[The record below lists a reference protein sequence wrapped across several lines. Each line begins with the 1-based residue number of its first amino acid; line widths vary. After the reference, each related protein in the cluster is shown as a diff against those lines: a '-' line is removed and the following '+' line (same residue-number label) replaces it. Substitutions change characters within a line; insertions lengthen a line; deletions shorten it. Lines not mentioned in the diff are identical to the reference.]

1 MKVGMRVVIVDDDQL
16 VALSLKTILEAN
28 EEISVVGTGNDG
40 TEAVVLYE
48 KERPD
53 ILLMDIQMKP
63 MSGLAAT
70 EQILKTDR
78 DAKILFLTTFSDDE
92 YIVKALDLGAKGY
105 ILKQDFEGI
114 LPALQAVQRGQSV
127 FGDEI
132 VSRIQVLMQSKSEFD
147 YAFYDIGEKEREIIA
162 WVGKGKSNREIAD
175 ELFLSEGTV
184 RNYISTILEKLSLR
198 DRTQLAVFY
207 LTKVC

>member
-1 MKVGMRVVIVDDDQL
+1 MRVVIVDDDQL

-63 MSGLAAT
+63 MSGLAA

-78 DAKILFLTTFSDDE
+78 DAKILLLTTFSDDE

-127 FGDEI
+127 FGGEI
-132 VSRIQVLMQSKSEFD
+132 VSRIPVLMQSKSEFD

-162 WVGKGKSNREIAD
+162 LVGKGKSNREIAD

>member
-63 MSGLAAT
+63 MSGLAA

-92 YIVKALDLGAKGY
+92 YIVKALDLGTKGY

-127 FGDEI
+127 FGGEI
-132 VSRIQVLMQSKSEFD
+132 VSRIPVLMQSKSEFD

-162 WVGKGKSNREIAD
+162 LVGKGKSNREIAD

>member
-63 MSGLAAT
+63 MSGLA
-70 EQILKTDR
+70 
-78 DAKILFLTTFSDDE
+78 TFYSSWTIGE
-92 YIVKALDLGAKGY
+92 M
-105 ILKQDFEGI
+105 
-114 LPALQAVQRGQSV
+114 
-127 FGDEI
+127 
-132 VSRIQVLMQSKSEFD
+132 MQSALLLNFIVHS
-147 YAFYDIGEKEREIIA
+147 
-162 WVGKGKSNREIAD
+162 
-175 ELFLSEGTV
+175 LSIV
-184 RNYISTILEKLSLR
+184 L
-198 DRTQLAVFY
+198 
-207 LTKVC
+207 

>member
-1 MKVGMRVVIVDDDQL
+1 MKVVIVDDDQL

-40 TEAVVLYE
+40 TEAVSLYE
-48 KERPD
+48 KEKPD

-63 MSGLAAT
+63 MSGLEAA
-70 EQILKTDR
+70 EQILEKDR
-78 DAKILFLTTFSDDE
+78 EAKILFLTTFSDDE
-92 YIVKALDLGAKGY
+92 YIIKALDLGAKGY
-105 ILKQDFEGI
+105 ILKQDFEG
-114 LPALQAVQRGQSV
+114 LVPALQAVERGQSV
-127 FGDEI
+127 FGGEI
-132 VSRIQVLMQSKSEFD
+132 VSRIPVLMQSKAEFN
-147 YAFYDIGEKEREIIA
+147 YASYDIGEKEQEIISL
-162 WVGKGKSNREIAD
+162 VGKGKSNREISE

>member
-1 MKVGMRVVIVDDDQL
+1 MRVVIVDDDQL

-63 MSGLAAT
+63 MSGLAA

-92 YIVKALDLGAKGY
+92 YIVKALDLGTKGY

-127 FGDEI
+127 FGGEI
-132 VSRIQVLMQSKSEFD
+132 VSRIPVLMQSKSEFD

-162 WVGKGKSNREIAD
+162 LVGKGKSNREIAD

>member
-63 MSGLAAT
+63 MSGLAAA

-78 DAKILFLTTFSDDE
+78 DAKILFLTSGWANVYLMRLSRTATSAVRRATAIPTVKMMAAICCLFS
-92 YIVKALDLGAKGY
+92 
-105 ILKQDFEGI
+105 
-114 LPALQAVQRGQSV
+114 VQ
-127 FGDEI
+127 
-132 VSRIQVLMQSKSEFD
+132 
-147 YAFYDIGEKEREIIA
+147 Y
-162 WVGKGKSNREIAD
+162 
-175 ELFLSEGTV
+175 V
-184 RNYISTILEKLSLR
+184 RKN
-198 DRTQLAVFY
+198 
-207 LTKVC
+207 TKVVVVRFAAKKARYRQRNSDAVGQDVKMAIRSLISLVDV

>member
-1 MKVGMRVVIVDDDQL
+1 MRVVIVDDDQL

-63 MSGLAAT
+63 MSGLAAA

-92 YIVKALDLGAKGY
+92 YIVKALDLGTKGY
-105 ILKQDFEGI
+105 ILKQDVEGI

-127 FGDEI
+127 FGGEI
-132 VSRIQVLMQSKSEFD
+132 VSRIPVLMQSKSEFD
-147 YAFYDIGEKEREIIA
+147 YAFYDIGEKE
-162 WVGKGKSNREIAD
+162 REIAD

>member
-1 MKVGMRVVIVDDDQL
+1 MRVVIVDDDQL

-63 MSGLAAT
+63 MSGLAAA

-92 YIVKALDLGAKGY
+92 YIVKALDLGTKGY

-127 FGDEI
+127 FGGEI
-132 VSRIQVLMQSKSEFD
+132 VSRIPVLMQSKSEFD
-147 YAFYDIGEKEREIIA
+147 YAFYDIGEKE
-162 WVGKGKSNREIAD
+162 REIAD

>member
-1 MKVGMRVVIVDDDQL
+1 MRVVIVDDDQL

-63 MSGLAAT
+63 MSGLAAA

-127 FGDEI
+127 FGGEI
-132 VSRIQVLMQSKSEFD
+132 VSRIPVLMQSKSELD

-162 WVGKGKSNREIAD
+162 LVGKGKSNREIAD

>member
-63 MSGLAAT
+63 MSGLAAA

-92 YIVKALDLGAKGY
+92 YIVKALDLGTKGY

-127 FGDEI
+127 FGGEI
-132 VSRIQVLMQSKSEFD
+132 VSRIPVLMQSKSEFD
-147 YAFYDIGEKEREIIA
+147 YAFYDIGEKE
-162 WVGKGKSNREIAD
+162 REIAD

>member
-16 VALSLKTILEAN
+16 VVLSLKTILEAN

-63 MSGLAAT
+63 MSGLAAA
-70 EQILKTDR
+70 EQILKTDC

-92 YIVKALDLGAKGY
+92 
-105 ILKQDFEGI
+105 
-114 LPALQAVQRGQSV
+114 
-127 FGDEI
+127 
-132 VSRIQVLMQSKSEFD
+132 
-147 YAFYDIGEKEREIIA
+147 
-162 WVGKGKSNREIAD
+162 
-175 ELFLSEGTV
+175 
-184 RNYISTILEKLSLR
+184 
-198 DRTQLAVFY
+198 
-207 LTKVC
+207 

>member
-63 MSGLAAT
+63 MSGLAA

-127 FGDEI
+127 FGGEI
-132 VSRIQVLMQSKSEFD
+132 VSRIPVLMQSKSEFD

-162 WVGKGKSNREIAD
+162 LVGKGKSNREIAD

>member
-1 MKVGMRVVIVDDDQL
+1 MRVVIVDDDQL

-63 MSGLAAT
+63 MSGLAA

-127 FGDEI
+127 FGGEI
-132 VSRIQVLMQSKSEFD
+132 VSRIPVLMQSKSEFD

-162 WVGKGKSNREIAD
+162 LVGKGKSNREIAD